1 MLPSINVIAKSERQN
16 ILGYVGTMGQWF
28 DWELV
33 FAIARAKPHMQV
45 QLIGPVFGSIP
56 GNLPENI
63 KLLPP
68 CTHTAAIAA
77 MQSFSVGLIP
87 FLQTRLTKSVDP
99 IKYYEYRAMG
109 LPVISSTFGEMRFH
123 QNDTGVF
130 LLDQTT
136 TVDKVNSVI
145 DAALSYLTGAI
156 EVQDFRVLNSWGVR
170 FATADLI

>member
-1 MLPSINVIAKSERQN
+1 
-16 ILGYVGTMGQWF
+16 
-28 DWELV
+28 
-33 FAIARAKPHMQV
+33 
-45 QLIGPVFGSIP
+45 
-56 GNLPENI
+56 
-63 KLLPP
+63 
-68 CTHTAAIAA
+68 